1 MNMILVILVKPILF
15 RENIACFHFFLYL
28 AIVKDVYL
36 KKSANTMLKS
46 ESLIHLINNLTKQE
60 KKEFSLYISN
70 KPEKDYIFLFR
81 LIDDKKVSDPEELKM
96 SFLAAKPTSS
106 FNTVVIYLFD
116 LLIDILTR
124 LRTEQ
129 DSYYLLFNELLHARV
144 LYEKS
149 MYQECF
155 QVLKKVKEKAVY
167 YENHFA
173 LLVAQRLELNYLL
186 TLDFEDMDEQKL
198 LNKQYKMNNTLKSIR
213 QLNEQSSL
221 YELLK
226 YRMINRGASRSL
238 EETQKLD
245 DLVTSEISIVASA
258 GVENFEIKKNHQ
270 LFQANYFITVGDYKA
285 AFNSFV
291 ELNKLFEEN
300 SHLWNNPPVYYLMT
314 VEGMLESLRIMHNY
328 EGMNYFI
335 EKLTK
340 LSSPSS
346 SFQLNVTYVIFIYR
360 LFSFIDAGDFDKAGI
375 WIAEHQAS
383 LIDKM
388 LLLKEQQQA
397 EMSLYIALIHLG
409 NGEYRKARKR
419 LSATI
424 GRGHL
429 YSLPLFRTIRI
440 VNVMIHYELGDV
452 DYIQSEI
459 RSIKREMSKNKGY
472 NLKVESFL
480 LKFLNYSFADTNRKR
495 RAEIWES
502 MAEEVHALYAD
513 KYETQI
519 LRKFDFVA
527 WVEAKIFEV
536 PLSDILKREHASK
549 SKWQH
554 RNRMNEDVQILF

>member
-346 SFQLNVTYVIFIYR
+346 SFQLNVMYVIFIYR

-480 LKFLNYSFADTNRKR
+480 LKFLNYSFADTNRKK

-536 PLSDILKREHASK
+536 PLSDILKREQASK

-554 RNRMNEDVQILF
+554 R

>member
-440 VNVMIHYELGDV
+440 VNVMIHYELGDI

-554 RNRMNEDVQILF
+554 K

>member
-81 LIDDKKVSDPEELKM
+81 LIDVKKVSDPEELKM

-300 SHLWNNPPVYYLMT
+300 SNLWNNPPVYYLMT

-429 YSLPLFRTIRI
+429 YSLPLFYTIRI

-554 RNRMNEDVQILF
+554 K

>member
-1 MNMILVILVKPILF
+1 MILVILIKPILF

-81 LIDDKKVSDPEELKM
+81 LIDDKKISDPEELKM
-96 SFLAAKPTSS
+96 AFLAAKPASS

-335 EKLTK
+335 EKLAK

-375 WIAEHQAS
+375 WIAEHQTS

-480 LKFLNYSFADTNRKR
+480 LKFLNYSFADTNRKK

-554 RNRMNEDVQILF
+554 R

>member
-46 ESLIHLINNLTKQE
+46 ESLIHLINNLT
-60 KKEFSLYISN
+60 

-226 YRMINRGASRSL
+226 YRMINKGASRSL

-360 LFSFIDAGDFDKAGI
+360 LFSFIDAGDFDKAGM

-480 LKFLNYSFADTNRKR
+480 LKFLNYSFADTNRKK
-495 RAEIWES
+495 RAQIWES

-554 RNRMNEDVQILF
+554 K

>member
-1 MNMILVILVKPILF
+1 MIMILVILIKPILF

-81 LIDDKKVSDPEELKM
+81 LIDDKKISDPEELKM
-96 SFLAAKPTSS
+96 SFLAAKPASS

-226 YRMINRGASRSL
+226 YRMINKWASRSL

-360 LFSFIDAGDFDKAGI
+360 LFSFIDAGDFDKAGM

-480 LKFLNYSFADTNRKR
+480 LKFLNYSFADTNRKK
-495 RAEIWES
+495 RAQIWES

-554 RNRMNEDVQILF
+554 K

>member
-1 MNMILVILVKPILF
+1 MIMILVILIKPILF

-81 LIDDKKVSDPEELKM
+81 LIDDKKISDPEELKM
-96 SFLAAKPTSS
+96 TFLAAKPASS

-335 EKLTK
+335 EKLAK

-346 SFQLNVTYVIFIYR
+346 SFQLNVMYVIFIYR

-440 VNVMIHYELGDV
+440 VNVMIHYELGDI

-480 LKFLNYSFADTNRKR
+480 LKFLNYSFADTNRKK

-554 RNRMNEDVQILF
+554 R

>member
-1 MNMILVILVKPILF
+1 MIMILVILIKPILF

-81 LIDDKKVSDPEELKM
+81 LIDDKKISDPEELKM
-96 SFLAAKPTSS
+96 SFLAAKPASS

-167 YENHFA
+167 YENYFA

-226 YRMINRGASRSL
+226 YRMINKGASRSL

-300 SHLWNNPPVYYLMT
+300 SHLWSNPPVYYLMT

-360 LFSFIDAGDFDKAGI
+360 LFSFIDAGDFDKAGM

-480 LKFLNYSFADTNRKR
+480 LKFLNYSFADTNRKK

-554 RNRMNEDVQILF
+554 K

>member
-167 YENHFA
+167 YENYFA

-554 RNRMNEDVQILF
+554 K

>member
-1 MNMILVILVKPILF
+1 MIMILVILIKPILF

-46 ESLIHLINNLTKQE
+46 ESLIQLINNLTKQE

-81 LIDDKKVSDPEELKM
+81 LIDDKKISDPEELKM
-96 SFLAAKPTSS
+96 AFLAAKPASS

-245 DLVTSEISIVASA
+245 DLVTCEISIVASA

-360 LFSFIDAGDFDKAGI
+360 LFSFIDAGDFDKAGM

-480 LKFLNYSFADTNRKR
+480 LKFLNYSFADTNRKK

-554 RNRMNEDVQILF
+554 K

>member
-360 LFSFIDAGDFDKAGI
+360 LFSFIDAGDFDKAGM

-554 RNRMNEDVQILF
+554 K

>member
-1 MNMILVILVKPILF
+1 MIMILVILIKPILF

-81 LIDDKKVSDPEELKM
+81 LIDDKKISDPEELKM
-96 SFLAAKPTSS
+96 SFLAAKPASS

-360 LFSFIDAGDFDKAGI
+360 LFSFIDAGDFDKAGM

-480 LKFLNYSFADTNRKR
+480 LKFLYYSFADTNRKK
-495 RAEIWES
+495 RAQIWES

-554 RNRMNEDVQILF
+554 K

>member
-1 MNMILVILVKPILF
+1 MIMILVILIKPILF

-81 LIDDKKVSDPEELKM
+81 LIDDKKISDPEELKM
-96 SFLAAKPTSS
+96 AFLAAKPASS

-335 EKLTK
+335 EKLAK

-346 SFQLNVTYVIFIYR
+346 SFQLNVMYVIFIYR

-440 VNVMIHYELGDV
+440 VNVMIHYELGDI

-480 LKFLNYSFADTNRKR
+480 LKFLNYSFADTNRKK

-502 MAEEVHALYAD
+502 IAEEVHALYAD

-554 RNRMNEDVQILF
+554 R

>member
-1 MNMILVILVKPILF
+1 MIMILVILIKPILF

-46 ESLIHLINNLTKQE
+46 ESLIQLINNLTKQE

-81 LIDDKKVSDPEELKM
+81 LIDDKKISDPEELKM
-96 SFLAAKPTSS
+96 SFLAAKPASS

-226 YRMINRGASRSL
+226 YRMINKGASRSL

-360 LFSFIDAGDFDKAGI
+360 LFSFIDAGDFDKAGM

-480 LKFLNYSFADTNRKR
+480 LKFLNYSFADTNRKK
-495 RAEIWES
+495 RAQIWES

-554 RNRMNEDVQILF
+554 K

>member
-70 KPEKDYIFLFR
+70 KPGKDYIFLFR

-554 RNRMNEDVQILF
+554 K

>member
-1 MNMILVILVKPILF
+1 MIMILVILIKPILF

-81 LIDDKKVSDPEELKM
+81 LIDDKKISDPEELKM
-96 SFLAAKPTSS
+96 SFLAAKPASS

-226 YRMINRGASRSL
+226 YRMINKGASRSL

-360 LFSFIDAGDFDKAGI
+360 LFSFIDAGDFDKAGM

-419 LSATI
+419 LSAII

-480 LKFLNYSFADTNRKR
+480 LKFLNYSFADTNRKK
-495 RAEIWES
+495 RAQIWES

-554 RNRMNEDVQILF
+554 K

>member
-106 FNTVVIYLFD
+106 FNTVVVYLFD

-167 YENHFA
+167 YENYFA

-554 RNRMNEDVQILF
+554 K

>member
-1 MNMILVILVKPILF
+1 MIMILVILIKPILF

-81 LIDDKKVSDPEELKM
+81 LIDDKKISDPEELKM
-96 SFLAAKPTSS
+96 AFLAAKPASS

-335 EKLTK
+335 EKLAK

-375 WIAEHQAS
+375 WIAEHQTS

-480 LKFLNYSFADTNRKR
+480 LKFLNYSFADTNRKK

-554 RNRMNEDVQILF
+554 R

>member
-238 EETQKLD
+238 EDTQKLD
-245 DLVTSEISIVASA
+245 DLVTCEISIVASA

-335 EKLTK
+335 QKLAK

-346 SFQLNVTYVIFIYR
+346 SFQLNVMYVIFIYR

-375 WIAEHQAS
+375 WIAEHQTS

-480 LKFLNYSFADTNRKR
+480 LKFLNYSFADTNRKK

-554 RNRMNEDVQILF
+554 R

>member
-1 MNMILVILVKPILF
+1 MILVILIKPILF

-81 LIDDKKVSDPEELKM
+81 LIDDKKISDPEELKM
-96 SFLAAKPTSS
+96 AFLAAKPASS

-335 EKLTK
+335 EKLAK

-554 RNRMNEDVQILF
+554 K

>member
-1 MNMILVILVKPILF
+1 MILVILIKPILF
-15 RENIACFHFFLYL
+15 RKNIACFHFFLYL

-46 ESLIHLINNLTKQE
+46 ESLIQLINNLTKQE

-81 LIDDKKVSDPEELKM
+81 LIDDKKISDPEELKM
-96 SFLAAKPTSS
+96 SFLAAKPASS

-328 EGMNYFI
+328 GGMNYFI
-335 EKLTK
+335 EKLAK

-480 LKFLNYSFADTNRKR
+480 LKFLNYSFADTNRKK

-554 RNRMNEDVQILF
+554 HYCPKKLPHRFS

>member
-1 MNMILVILVKPILF
+1 MILVILIKPILF
-15 RENIACFHFFLYL
+15 RKNIACFHFFLYL

-46 ESLIHLINNLTKQE
+46 ESLIQLINNLTKQE

-81 LIDDKKVSDPEELKM
+81 LIDDKKISDPEELKM
-96 SFLAAKPTSS
+96 SFLAAKPASS

-226 YRMINRGASRSL
+226 YRMINKGASRSL

-480 LKFLNYSFADTNRKR
+480 LKFLNYSFADTNRKK

-554 RNRMNEDVQILF
+554 K

>member
-1 MNMILVILVKPILF
+1 MIMILVILIKPILF

-81 LIDDKKVSDPEELKM
+81 LIDDKKISDPEELKM
-96 SFLAAKPTSS
+96 AFLAAKPASS

-245 DLVTSEISIVASA
+245 DLVTSEISIVAST

-480 LKFLNYSFADTNRKR
+480 LKFLNYSFADTNRKK

-554 RNRMNEDVQILF
+554 R

>member
-70 KPEKDYIFLFR
+70 KPEKDYICLFR
-81 LIDDKKVSDPEELKM
+81 LIDDKKISEPEELKM
-96 SFLAAKPTSS
+96 SFLAANPASS

-167 YENHFA
+167 YENYFA

-300 SHLWNNPPVYYLMT
+300 SHLWSNPPVYYLMT

-554 RNRMNEDVQILF
+554 K

>member
-238 EETQKLD
+238 EDTQKLD

-335 EKLTK
+335 QKLAK

-346 SFQLNVTYVIFIYR
+346 SFQLNVMYVIFIYR

-375 WIAEHQAS
+375 WIAEHQTS

-397 EMSLYIALIHLG
+397 EMSLYIALIHVG

-480 LKFLNYSFADTNRKR
+480 LKFLNYSFADTNRKK

-554 RNRMNEDVQILF
+554 R

>member
-335 EKLTK
+335 QKLAK

-346 SFQLNVTYVIFIYR
+346 SFQLNVMYVIFIYR

-375 WIAEHQAS
+375 WIAEHQTS

-409 NGEYRKARKR
+409 NGEYRKARKW

-480 LKFLNYSFADTNRKR
+480 LKFLNYSFADTNRKK

-554 RNRMNEDVQILF
+554 R

>member
-1 MNMILVILVKPILF
+1 MIMILVILIKPILF

-81 LIDDKKVSDPEELKM
+81 LIDDKKISDPEELKM
-96 SFLAAKPTSS
+96 SFLAAKPASS

-226 YRMINRGASRSL
+226 YRMINKGASRSL

-360 LFSFIDAGDFDKAGI
+360 LFSFIDAGDFDKAGM

-452 DYIQSEI
+452 DYIQSEV
-459 RSIKREMSKNKGY
+459 RSIKREMSKNKGH

-480 LKFLNYSFADTNRKR
+480 LKFLNYSFVDTDRKK
-495 RAEIWES
+495 RAKIWES

-549 SKWQH
+549 SKWQ
-554 RNRMNEDVQILF
+554 RK

>member
-1 MNMILVILVKPILF
+1 MILVILIKPILF

-81 LIDDKKVSDPEELKM
+81 LIDDKKISDPEELKM
-96 SFLAAKPTSS
+96 AFLAAKPASS

-335 EKLTK
+335 EKLAK

-346 SFQLNVTYVIFIYR
+346 SFQLNVMYVIFIYR

-375 WIAEHQAS
+375 WIAEHQTS

-440 VNVMIHYELGDV
+440 VNVMIHYELGDI

-480 LKFLNYSFADTNRKR
+480 LKFLNYSFADTNRKK

-554 RNRMNEDVQILF
+554 R

>member
-1 MNMILVILVKPILF
+1 MSRIASITPPAIYCTGISCFLDLLF
-15 RENIACFHFFLYL
+15 FRFLTVL
-28 AIVKDVYL
+28 
-36 KKSANTMLKS
+36 
-46 ESLIHLINNLTKQE
+46 E
-60 KKEFSLYISN
+60 
-70 KPEKDYIFLFR
+70 
-81 LIDDKKVSDPEELKM
+81 
-96 SFLAAKPTSS
+96 LAA
-106 FNTVVIYLFD
+106 
-116 LLIDILTR
+116 LLLPLTWT
-124 LRTEQ
+124 LRIP
-129 DSYYLLFNELLHARV
+129 V
-144 LYEKS
+144 
-149 MYQECF
+149 
-155 QVLKKVKEKAVY
+155 
-167 YENHFA
+167 
-173 LLVAQRLELNYLL
+173 LELPVFFVSSADLL

-346 SFQLNVTYVIFIYR
+346 SFQLNVMYVIFIYR

-452 DYIQSEI
+452 DYIS
-459 RSIKREMSKNKGY
+459 
-472 NLKVESFL
+472 
-480 LKFLNYSFADTNRKR
+480 LKF
-495 RAEIWES
+495 
-502 MAEEVHALYAD
+502 ALSSG
-513 KYETQI
+513 KCPKT
-519 LRKFDFVA
+519 R
-527 WVEAKIFEV
+527 
-536 PLSDILKREHASK
+536 DI
-549 SKWQH
+549 
-554 RNRMNEDVQILF
+554 I

>member
-1 MNMILVILVKPILF
+1 MIMILVILIKPILF

-81 LIDDKKVSDPEELKM
+81 LIDDKKISDPEELKM
-96 SFLAAKPTSS
+96 SFLAAKPASS

-360 LFSFIDAGDFDKAGI
+360 LFSFIDAGDFDKAGM

-480 LKFLNYSFADTNRKR
+480 LKFLNYSFADTNRKK
-495 RAEIWES
+495 RAQIWES

-554 RNRMNEDVQILF
+554 K

>member
-314 VEGMLESLRIMHNY
+314 VEGMLESLCIMHNY

-346 SFQLNVTYVIFIYR
+346 SFQLNVMYVIFIYR

-480 LKFLNYSFADTNRKR
+480 LKFLNYSFADTNRKK

-554 RNRMNEDVQILF
+554 R

>member
-335 EKLTK
+335 EKLAK

-346 SFQLNVTYVIFIYR
+346 SFQLNVMYVIFIYR

-375 WIAEHQAS
+375 WIAEHQTS

-480 LKFLNYSFADTNRKR
+480 LKFLNYSFADTNRKK

-554 RNRMNEDVQILF
+554 R

>member
-1 MNMILVILVKPILF
+1 MILVILVKPILF

-554 RNRMNEDVQILF
+554 K

>member
-1 MNMILVILVKPILF
+1 MIMILVILIKPILF

-46 ESLIHLINNLTKQE
+46 ESLIYLINNLTKQE

-81 LIDDKKVSDPEELKM
+81 LIDDKKISDPEELKM
-96 SFLAAKPTSS
+96 SFLAAKPASS

-226 YRMINRGASRSL
+226 YRMINKGASRSL

-360 LFSFIDAGDFDKAGI
+360 LFSFIDAGDFDKAGM

-480 LKFLNYSFADTNRKR
+480 LKFLNYSFADTNRKK
-495 RAEIWES
+495 RAQIWES

-554 RNRMNEDVQILF
+554 K

>member
-1 MNMILVILVKPILF
+1 MIMILVILIKPILF

-81 LIDDKKVSDPEELKM
+81 LIDDKKISDPEELKM
-96 SFLAAKPTSS
+96 AFLVAKPASS

-335 EKLTK
+335 EKLAK

-346 SFQLNVTYVIFIYR
+346 SFQLNVMYVIFIYR

-440 VNVMIHYELGDV
+440 VNVMIHYELGDI

-480 LKFLNYSFADTNRKR
+480 LKFLNYSFADTNRKK

-554 RNRMNEDVQILF
+554 R

>member
-1 MNMILVILVKPILF
+1 MIMILVILIKPILF

-81 LIDDKKVSDPEELKM
+81 LIDDKKISDPEELKM
-96 SFLAAKPTSS
+96 AFLAAKPASS

-346 SFQLNVTYVIFIYR
+346 SFQLNVTYVIFLYR
-360 LFSFIDAGDFDKAGI
+360 LFSFIDGGDFDKAGI

-554 RNRMNEDVQILF
+554 R